1 MMTIATVS
9 LKELHVSSLEELLNR
24 VIRDQLQLKIRLPDG
39 EIVSVQP
46 EPKLKPLPALEGSVP
61 DHWKD
66 AIYG

>member
-1 MMTIATVS
+1 MTVATIS

-24 VIRDQLQLKIRLPDG
+24 VIREQLQLKIRLPNG

-46 EPKLKPLPALEGSVP
+46 EPKLEPLPILEGSVP
-61 DHWKD
+61 NDWKD